1 MPRQLAVMGFGDMDI
16 AASMSPAIT
25 SVHVDGAAIGAQA
38 AEMIALRANGE
49 RPAHPVVEIGFR
61 IVTRESA

>member
-1 MPRQLAVMGFGDMDI
+1 
-16 AASMSPAIT
+16 MSPAIT

-38 AEMIALRANGE
+38 AEMIGVRANGQ
-49 RPAHPVVEIGFR
+49 RPAQSVVEIGFR